1 MRFRNVSVASS
12 CTFGNAMQHFAPYIC
27 HVQLTLR
34 GEVEPGEP
42 PSTLPTVSDD
52 PRSLFV
58 VHLLFPHHRAPI
70 IVMPKIFFLKSY
82 LTINRWEPTS

>member
-1 MRFRNVSVASS
+1 
-12 CTFGNAMQHFAPYIC
+12 MQHFAPYIC

-42 PSTLPTVSDD
+42 PSTLPTVSDN

-58 VHLLFPHHRAPI
+58 VHLLFPYHRAPI
-70 IVMPKIFFLKSY
+70 IVMPNKSFFN